1 MGVLV
6 DEKFWVMATNRM
18 WLSFPPPDRPISN
31 EELAEILEIGCRTF
45 SEVLADPDYAR
56 DLEEVI
62 ALRDTVDT
70 DAPGWLEDFRGF
82 FERFAQRERALLVQS
97 QMDERVAV
105 RLLTALQD
113 VVVGTGETEDWI
125 AEAENLNRL
134 FHDAR
139 DICCGYAE
147 RARREAIQATPED
160 RSKLVHDALELVGG
174 GAMIA
179 IDTSAWEPTSIIGG
193 SLLIYGVVRRRL

>member
-6 DEKFWVMATNRM
+6 DEKFWTMATNRM

-31 EELAEILEIGCRTF
+31 QELAEILEIGCRTF
-45 SEVLADPDYAR
+45 SEVLSDPDYAR

-97 QMDERVAV
+97 QMDEQAAV
-105 RLLTALQD
+105 TLLAALREI
-113 VVVGTGETEDWI
+113 VTHAAEVERWIAETED
-125 AEAENLNRL
+125 LNRL
-134 FHDAR
+134 FQVSR
-139 DICCGYAE
+139 EICCGYAE
-147 RARREAIQATPED
+147 RARNEAVHASPEE
-160 RSKLVHDALELVGG
+160 RRKLLHDALELVGA

-179 IDTSAWEPTSIIGG
+179 INTAAWEATSVIGG
-193 SLLIYGVVRRRL
+193 SLMIIGVVRRRF